1 MDRIFFFFFRIL
13 TNIRFISIDFFFPA
27 WKIKFHSGFENCYI
41 ELDKLYI
48 SCLFKVLFIYLFI
61 FWSEIVSRMILIELI
76 WNFFLERMALVKRQ
90 FGERQRMDEAKVW
103 RETGTNE
110 LIRSAGG

>member
-13 TNIRFISIDFFFPA
+13 INIRFISIDFFFPA

-61 FWSEIVSRMILIELI
+61 FFGVRSFRFENDFDIGI
-76 WNFFLERMALVKRQ
+76 FFFRERMALDGRDNSGRDREWTRRRC
-90 FGERQRMDEAKVW
+90 GERQGRM
-103 RETGTNE
+103 
-110 LIRSAGG
+110 S